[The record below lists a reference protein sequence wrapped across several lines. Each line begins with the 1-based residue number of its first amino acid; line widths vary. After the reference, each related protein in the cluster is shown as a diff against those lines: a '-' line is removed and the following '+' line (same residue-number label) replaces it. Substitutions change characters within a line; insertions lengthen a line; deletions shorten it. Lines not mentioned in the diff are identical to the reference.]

1 MREIME
7 NKRKDE
13 RKKVGITTIIKRP
26 DSGGG
31 YSIMEFR
38 SIDLSLGGVFIS
50 TEDLSIFELG
60 EEVEILVDTYS
71 DKLYEGRARVV
82 RSARI
87 FSEENEITDSGFG
100 LMFQDPDSAFSES
113 ISSKLDETD

>member
-1 MREIME
+1 ME
-7 NKRKDE
+7 DKRKDE
-13 RKKVGITTIIKRP
+13 RKKVGITTIIKKP
-26 DSGGG
+26 DTGGG

-60 EEVEILVDTYS
+60 EEVEILVDTNS
-71 DKLYEGRARVV
+71 DKLYEGRARIV

-87 FSEENEITDSGFG
+87 FSEKNEITESGFG
-100 LMFQDPDSAFSES
+100 LMFREPDKAFKDNLTV
-113 ISSKLDETD
+113 KLGEVE